1 MQLWTPEHAQT
12 LLPSIIAMIAI
23 AIVLRLCLRRCSHKV
38 RMIPVQ
44 IIAVI
49 LFAIEIGKQW
59 ISISRGYDLYHL
71 PFHFCS
77 LFIFMMPIMAFYKG
91 KYQQRIYGITAAICM
106 AVFILTSI
114 YPALI
119 YSGENVKLF
128 FQDYMSFH
136 TVFFHNL
143 VMLAA
148 LLIPAL
154 ELHEPKKGDAKIVV
168 LFIIGFCIV
177 SASMSYIHK
186 TNFNNFYVCNI
197 APLET
202 IRMAV
207 ETACGKL
214 VASILYV
221 SIVTV
226 LDIFFVLGSY
236 WFYRLVRN
244 LFTRKKALQTTK

>member
-1 MQLWTPEHAQT
+1 MELWSAEHVKT
-12 LLPSIIAMIAI
+12 LLPSIIGMIVI
-23 AIVLRLCLRRCSHKV
+23 TLVLRLCLRKCSHKI
-38 RMIPVQ
+38 RMIPIQ

-49 LFAIEIGKQW
+49 LFLIEVGKQW
-59 ISISRGYDLYHL
+59 ISLSRGYDLYHL

-77 LFIFMMPIMAFYKG
+77 LFIFMLPLMAFYKG
-91 KYQQRIYGITAAICM
+91 KYQQKVYGITAGLCM
-106 AVFILTSI
+106 AVFVLTSI

-128 FQDYMSFH
+128 FKDYMSFH

-154 ELHEPKKGDAKIVV
+154 ELHEPPKSGDTKTVV
-168 LFIIGFCIV
+168 LFTIGFCIV
-177 SASMSYIHK
+177 SASMAYLLK
-186 TNFNNFYVCNI
+186 TNFNNFYTCNI
-197 APLET
+197 PPLET
-202 IRMAV
+202 IRLAV

-221 SIVTV
+221 VIVTV

-236 WFYRLVRN
+236 WLYRLVRN
-244 LFTRKKALQTTK
+244 LITKKQLQPTK